1 MICRCSSHSFG
12 LGLQSNSTP
21 PQSRLG
27 LSTSRAM
34 LSTVSP
40 LVAAAPLMQAS
51 FGLSDLV
58 YRQLG
63 LMAEKVFKWP
73 DTSPIGDSNAG
84 ALTHFRYHS
93 IILSAGS
100 KRGDS
105 TLHACRPRHVVCPD
119 CDRSSTRT
127 AQQRASRS
135 PRQQGNRGAPNPVKY

>member
-1 MICRCSSHSFG
+1 
-12 LGLQSNSTP
+12 
-21 PQSRLG
+21 
-27 LSTSRAM
+27 M

-100 KRGDS
+100 KRGDPPYMPAGQG
-105 TLHACRPRHVVCPD
+105 TLFAPIVIGLLRARLNREPAARHA
-119 CDRSSTRT
+119 
-127 AQQRASRS
+127 
-135 PRQQGNRGAPNPVKY
+135 NRGTEEPRIQ